1 MGDATATLDGYNSEL
16 SKCERPTQS
25 TRTYQ
30 STLRSNPRHRSSAAQ
45 RRALSSV
52 RLRLRIAGIEELEN
66 KRKAISME
74 MDLEQQKKT
83 DVQTQ
88 LRELTEKL
96 SRINDSLGRKVS
108 ARNEYDTTIQET
120 EAAYLK
126 VTFASLPK
134 HTACFA
140 QCCRDDD

>member
-1 MGDATATLDGYNSEL
+1 MGTARAEMGDATATLDGYNSEL
-16 SKCERPTQS
+16 AKC
-25 TRTYQ
+25 
-30 STLRSNPRHRSSAAQ
+30 
-45 RRALSSV
+45 
-52 RLRLRIAGIEELEN
+52 IEELET
-66 KRKAISME
+66 KRKSIAGEI
-74 MDLEQQKKT
+74 DLEQQKKT

-126 VTFASLPK
+126 ILESSQTLDHVMK
-134 HTACFA
+134 R
-140 QCCRDDD
+140 QGK

>member
-1 MGDATATLDGYNSEL
+1 MGSSNCGARTMGDATATLDGYNSEL
-16 SKCERPTQS
+16 SKC
-25 TRTYQ
+25 
-30 STLRSNPRHRSSAAQ
+30 
-45 RRALSSV
+45 
-52 RLRLRIAGIEELEN
+52 IEELEN
-66 KRKAISME
+66 QRKTISTEME
-74 MDLEQQKKT
+74 LEQQKKT

-126 VTFASLPK
+126 ILESSQTLDHVMK
-134 HTACFA
+134 R
-140 QCCRDDD
+140 QGK